1 MQEVFTWNFKLIDMD
16 FQLRYSN
23 EDDRAYGLAG
33 MAISMAS
40 LDALDRITEIFL
52 DAEGPM
58 VSFSQDYYFSFSPAV
73 SPKAVWNNLMSNFQL
88 TTSLVLANVMARSLI
103 RLGSEASPEVFEEI
117 RSLVRR
123 EGMEVCSLEEE
134 EADAIYDKLIR
145 HSRRL
150 FYNPR
155 LHPAVKQLAGV
166 IARKRRLSVID
177 LAEELD
183 MLRI

>member
-1 MQEVFTWNFKLIDMD
+1 MT
-16 FQLRYSN
+16 FQFQYSN

-58 VSFSQDYYFSFSPAV
+58 VSFSNSYYYSSAPSV
-73 SPKAVWNNLMSNFQL
+73 SPKVVWENLMTNFQL
-88 TTSLVLANVMARSLI
+88 TTSLVLGNVMARSLV
-103 RLGSEASPEVFEEI
+103 RLGHEADEEIFEEV
-117 RSLVRR
+117 RNLVRE
-123 EGMEVCSLEEE
+123 EGRDVCSLDEE
-134 EADAIYDKLIR
+134 EADAVFDKVMR

-150 FYNPR
+150 FHNPR
-155 LHPAVKQLAGV
+155 LQPAVRELAGV
-166 IARKRRLSVID
+166 ISRRRRLSVLD
-177 LAEELD
+177 LAEELE

>member
-1 MQEVFTWNFKLIDMD
+1 MFE
-16 FQLRYSN
+16 LRYSN

-58 VSFSQDYYFSFSPAV
+58 VTFSQDYYFSSSPAV
-73 SPKAVWNNLMSNFQL
+73 SPKAVWNNLIGDLQL
-88 TTSLVLANVMARSLI
+88 TTSLVLGNVMARSLV
-103 RLGSEASPEVFEEI
+103 RLGVEAEQDVLDEI
-117 RSLVRR
+117 RDLVRE
-123 EGMEVCSLEEE
+123 EGRDVCDLDTE
-134 EADAIYDKLIR
+134 EADAIFDRVIR

-155 LHPAVKQLAGV
+155 LQPAVRELAGV
-166 IARKRRLSVID
+166 ISRRRRLSIID
-177 LAEELD
+177 LAEELEL
-183 MLRI
+183 LRI

>member
-1 MQEVFTWNFKLIDMD
+1 MT
-16 FQLRYSN
+16 FQLKYSN

-40 LDALDRITEIFL
+40 LDALDHLTEIFL

-58 VSFSQDYYFSFSPAV
+58 ISFSQQYYVTSSPSV
-73 SPKAVWNNLMSNFQL
+73 SPKDVWHNLLNNLHL
-88 TTSLVLANVMARSLI
+88 TTSLVVANIMARSII
-103 RLGSEASPEVFEEI
+103 RLGAEAEASIFDEI
-117 RSLVRR
+117 RLLVRE
-123 EGMEVCSLEEE
+123 EGRDVCSLEDE
-134 EADAIYDKLIR
+134 EADAVFDKVMQ

-166 IARKRRLSVID
+166 ISRRRRLSVLD
-177 LAEELD
+177 LAEELE

>member
-1 MQEVFTWNFKLIDMD
+1 MN

-58 VSFSQDYYFSFSPAV
+58 VNFSQEYYFSSSPAI
-73 SPKAVWNNLMSNFQL
+73 SPKAVWNNLMSNLQL
-88 TTSLVLANVMARSLI
+88 TTSLVLGNIMARSLV
-103 RLGSEASPEVFEEI
+103 RLGAEADEDVFNEIKSLVREEGMETCALDQEEADEVFEK
-117 RSLVRR
+117 V
-123 EGMEVCSLEEE
+123 M
-134 EADAIYDKLIR
+134 R

-155 LHPAVKQLAGV
+155 LQPAVRELAGV
-166 IARKRRLSVID
+166 ISRRRRLSVID
-177 LAEELD
+177 LAEELEL
-183 MLRI
+183 LRI